1 VILKKIL
8 LAFQFLTII
17 PIKTTGNVSEKDV
30 ADSSAFFP
38 LVGVFQGLLISA
50 FSFISLRLFSEGIT
64 AGLIIFIYLLTNGG
78 FHLDGLS
85 DTFDALSVKSTGDR
99 EKDINKRLAVMKDST
114 VGPIGVTAICLM
126 ILMKYLLIR
135 EILAVC
141 PVISGCLLI
150 FLMPVFSKWAV
161 VPAAYHGKN
170 VRTDGLG
177 RIFLENL
184 RIGHLLIST
193 AFMLVACLAAFFIY
207 QRLAPFPSLFIVS
220 GFFSFLLYEMLI
232 IYLFCLF
239 FITLLKR
246 RFGGL
251 TGDNLGAVHEISELV
266 FLTAALL
273 WI

>member
-1 VILKKIL
+1 MTLKNIL

-17 PIKTTGNVSEKDV
+17 PIKTTGEVSDKDI
-30 ADSSAFFP
+30 ADSSIFFP
-38 LVGVFQGLLISA
+38 LVGVFQGLLLSA
-50 FSFISLRLFSEGIT
+50 LSFISLRFFSEGIT
-64 AGLIIFIYLLTNGG
+64 AAFIIFIYLLTNGG

-85 DTFDALSVKSTGDR
+85 DTFDALSVKSTGNR
-99 EKDINKRLAVMKDST
+99 EKDIDKRLAVMKDST
-114 VGPIGVTAICLM
+114 VGPIGVAAICLM

-135 EILAVC
+135 EILVSS
-141 PVISGCLLI
+141 PGIGKYLLI

-161 VPAAYHGKN
+161 IPAAYHGKN

-184 RIGHLLIST
+184 NIRHLLLST

-207 QRLAPFPSLFIVS
+207 QRPALFAPPSVS
-220 GFFSFLLYEMLI
+220 FGFFVFLLYEMLV

-239 FITLLKR
+239 FITVLKG

-266 FLTAALL
+266 FLIAALL
-273 WI
+273 WR

>member
-1 VILKKIL
+1 MKKIL

-17 PIKTTGNVSEKDV
+17 PIKTTGEVSEKDI
-30 ADSSAFFP
+30 ADSSIFFP
-38 LVGVFQGLLISA
+38 LVGVFQGLLLSA
-50 FSFISLRLFSEGIT
+50 LSFMSLRFFSEGIT
-64 AGLIIFIYLLTNGG
+64 AAFIIFIYLLTNGG

-85 DTFDALSVKSTGDR
+85 DTFDALSVKSTGNR
-99 EKDINKRLAVMKDST
+99 EKDIDKRLAVMKDST
-114 VGPIGVTAICLM
+114 VGPIGVAAICLM

-135 EILAVC
+135 EIL
-141 PVISGCLLI
+141 VISPGIGKYLLI

-161 VPAAYHGKN
+161 IPAAYHGKN
-170 VRTDGLG
+170 VRADGLG

-184 RIGHLLIST
+184 NTRHVFIST
-193 AFMLVACLAAFFIY
+193 GFLLAACLAAFFIY
-207 QRLAPFPSLFIVS
+207 QRPVLAPPSVSS
-220 GFFSFLLYEMLI
+220 GFFVFLLYEMLV

-239 FITLLKR
+239 FITVLKG

-273 WI
+273 WR